1 MEWNL
6 AKYIYA
12 IFIGGKQGRIE
23 ACMLTRND
31 CIGSILNFE
40 CCTMPFRFLFRFLCA
55 IFTLLWFSVFLFFG
69 FRNLFVPRLSSYFLF
84 QFLFFLVLGVLFHR
98 PLRQC
103 RCRILC
109 VKICQQKFNYTLHSL
124 FLLLLLLLLCVP
136 RLCVAFFAAISLTGR
151 LLPSLSLSLS
161 AYNCYNMAGCL
172 FMAATAVHLLPRYAP
187 PHPPSFAASMPL
199 LSPFLSPLHGEK
211 IWVNRR
217 HGHAEIFVSLRSL
230 KQTFWDCRISFLN
243 NSLNFFRAFW
253 PHC

>member
-1 MEWNL
+1 M
-6 AKYIYA
+6 
-12 IFIGGKQGRIE
+12 Q
-23 ACMLTRND
+23 
-31 CIGSILNFE
+31 
-40 CCTMPFRFLFRFLCA
+40 
-55 IFTLLWFSVFLFFG
+55 FS
-69 FRNLFVPRLSSYFLF
+69 RSCDF
-84 QFLFFLVLGVLFHR
+84 QFFCFLVFVTSSFLAYHRTFYFSFFFFCFFLVLGVLFHR

-109 VKICQQKFNYTLHSL
+109 VKICQQKFNYILHSL

-230 KQTFWDCRISFLN
+230 KQTF
-243 NSLNFFRAFW
+243 
-253 PHC
+253 

>member
-1 MEWNL
+1 M
-6 AKYIYA
+6 
-12 IFIGGKQGRIE
+12 Q
-23 ACMLTRND
+23 
-31 CIGSILNFE
+31 
-40 CCTMPFRFLFRFLCA
+40 
-55 IFTLLWFSVFLFFG
+55 FS
-69 FRNLFVPRLSSYFLF
+69 RSCDF
-84 QFLFFLVLGVLFHR
+84 QFFCFLVFVTSSFLAYHRTFYFSFFFFCFFLVLGVLFHR

-109 VKICQQKFNYTLHSL
+109 VKICQQKFNYILHSL
-124 FLLLLLLLLCVP
+124 LLLLLLLLLCVP

-230 KQTFWDCRISFLN
+230 KQTF
-243 NSLNFFRAFW
+243 
-253 PHC
+253 